1 MAEKYWRRLL
11 TVSWKGATV
20 WDGSFAAN
28 FARRHFS
35 FRIGH
40 AGPIGNPPFRPHGS
54 PCESLLNTKKSRG
67 YLRDRSIA
75 DQRPNRIGPCRPN
88 PTLAVNYPLR

>member
-11 TVSWKGATV
+11 TVSWKGDTV

-40 AGPIGNPPFRPHGS
+40 AGPNRNPPFRPHGS
-54 PCESLLNTKKSRG
+54 PWESLLNTKNRAAISVIGQSQTNVRTE
-67 YLRDRSIA
+67 LDPA
-75 DQRPNRIGPCRPN
+75 DQTPR
-88 PTLAVNYPLR
+88 

>member
-11 TVSWKGATV
+11 TVSWKGDTV

-40 AGPIGNPPFRPHGS
+40 AGPNGDPQFRPHGS
-54 PCESLLNTKKSRG
+54 PCESLLNTKNRAAISVIG
-67 YLRDRSIA
+67 QS
-75 DQRPNRIGPCRPN
+75 QTNGPNRIGPCRPN